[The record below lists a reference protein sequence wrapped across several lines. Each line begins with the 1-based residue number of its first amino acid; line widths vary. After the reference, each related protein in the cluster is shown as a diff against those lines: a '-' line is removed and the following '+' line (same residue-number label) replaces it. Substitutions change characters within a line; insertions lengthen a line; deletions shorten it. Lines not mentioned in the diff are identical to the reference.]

1 MGKRPIT
8 LKDIILQR
16 IFISFLFIFL
26 VLLFINILQ
35 SSVLNPIYLLSHLSI
50 NKESLEFFKK
60 ELLMDKNFLVRTL
73 YDLNLYNLYTRLSTV
88 YGEPVG
94 KVIFK
99 YLPQTLLIITVSVIS
114 FILYSLLWYKLVTVL
129 EEKYFHI
136 LKRLSSVL
144 VFLYSVPGF
153 YLTSIFNSIIYS
165 FNFPYSGLIFSLI
178 TLSVVGFLGSLWV
191 LNTFLSQ
198 SVHLKERKF
207 SLICSYL
214 KISPSAERKMRL
226 KIFLFLWLS
235 LFEFFIIFLLTYGD
249 VFIEYILSIKG
260 LGSLFLESLNHR
272 DIYLLKAII
281 ILFIVSTSVINIIF
295 LAVRLKLNPKILQH
309 INSIWKF

>member
-1 MGKRPIT
+1 
-8 LKDIILQR
+8 
-16 IFISFLFIFL
+16 
-26 VLLFINILQ
+26 
-35 SSVLNPIYLLSHLSI
+35 
-50 NKESLEFFKK
+50 
-60 ELLMDKNFLVRTL
+60 MDKNFLVRTL

-136 LKRLSSVL
+136 LKKLSSVL

-153 YLTSIFNSIIYS
+153 LVLILIGSLIYS

-198 SVHLKERKF
+198 SVYLKEKKF

-214 KISPSAERKMRL
+214 KISSSAERKMRL

-281 ILFIVSTSVINIIF
+281 ILIIVSTSVINIIF